1 MNLTKW
7 TLKWN
12 RVAIAFLIVALVGGV
27 SVYKKIPKAEDPGF
41 IVRVALIQ
49 TIFPGASPKRVE
61 QLVTDKLEK
70 VIQEIPEL
78 NYIQSESRNGLSV
91 IYVHI
96 KPKYKNMRP
105 IWDALRRKVDKAKPK
120 LPKSCIGPF
129 VNDEFGDVFGQV
141 IALTGDGYSYRELK
155 KVADQVR
162 DELLRLDGVAKV
174 EIHGSQEERVFLEF
188 NTDKMAKLKITMPYL
203 KQILSSRNV
212 IFPGGSVYVGSERI
226 FLEPSGNYESEK
238 DILNT
243 IIPLPNKKSVVYLK
257 DLVTVKR
264 GYVTPPKA
272 KMHFNGKDGLAIA
285 ISMSEDGNILEL
297 GEKVDNLMKRL
308 ENYYPAGIHFEKVAM
323 QPARVRKTVKDFEIN
338 LLQSVVIVILV
349 MLFSLGKRTGF
360 LVASLIP
367 MTIVIAVLFM
377 HLFSIGID
385 QISLAALLIALGML
399 VDNAIVTSENIMVQ
413 IKEGVPA
420 YDAAINSGKELAK
433 PLLTSSLIT
442 SSAFLPIALAKSS
455 VGEYCAS
462 LAKVVSITLLT
473 SWVLAITIIPLFC
486 YLVYKNYIPSKE
498 DETNYNTKIYVTYK
512 KLLSFA
518 LHNRAIFLGM
528 LVLVFLI
535 SNYSSKFIPK
545 TFFPSSDNAII
556 TVEIETPFGSSFDF
570 TEKTVSKFENY
581 MKKELLVNKQ
591 RKEGVVNWAAF
602 IGEGAPRYIL
612 PYGPEPP
619 RPNYSYLI
627 INLTSYQ
634 VLNGVLDKIK
644 HFANEN
650 LPQARTLIRQL
661 PMGPPVDYPIEVR
674 VMGKSEKE
682 LYRLSEKIKSKL
694 RTIKGVINIKDDW
707 GERIK
712 KLQIVVNQ
720 DKALVSGI
728 TSIDVAL
735 SLQTMLDGIKV
746 SDYKEDDK
754 IIPIVLKGQGK
765 DEKSVDDLKNIP
777 IVSSV
782 TGKSVPLGQI
792 AEIKTVFE
800 PSQILR
806 RDRYKT
812 ITVQAQLEK
821 GVYAESV
828 NKIIEPWLKEQS
840 KNWDLGYRWE
850 IGGEREESGKGNKS
864 IMEQLPVAGLAII
877 LLLIIQFNSFRKP
890 LILLS
895 VIPFAFIGV
904 NTGLLIAHSYFG
916 FMTLLGVVSLCGIV
930 INNAN
935 VLMDRIRIELEEH
948 KKSPQDA
955 IFEAAVKR
963 LRPIMLTTLTT
974 VGGLIPLWLGG
985 GPMWEPM
992 AIAIIFGLSFAT
1004 LLTLVVVPVIYS
1016 IFYRV
1021 KFEE

>member
-1 MNLTKW
+1 MNLTKL

-12 RVAIAFLIVALVGGV
+12 RVAIAFLLVALMGGI
-27 SVYKKIPKAEDPGF
+27 SVYKKIPQAEDPGF
-41 IVRVALIQ
+41 IVRIALIQ
-49 TIFPGASPKRVE
+49 TVFPGASPKRVE

-78 NYIQSESRNGLSV
+78 NYIESESRNGLSV

-105 IWDALRRKVDKAKPK
+105 IWDALRRKVDKVRNQ

-141 IALTGDGYSYRELK
+141 IALTGDGFSYRELK
-155 KVADQVR
+155 KIADQVR
-162 DELLRLDGVAKV
+162 DELLRLKGVAKV
-174 EIHGSQEERVFLEF
+174 TIHGAQEERVFLEF
-188 NTDKMAKLKITMPYL
+188 DTDKLAKMNITMPYL
-203 KQILSSRNV
+203 KQILSTRNV
-212 IFPGGSVYVGSERI
+212 IFPGGSVFVGSERI
-226 FLEPSGNYESEK
+226 FLEPSGNYETEK

-243 IIPLPNKKSVVYLK
+243 IVPLPNKKSVIYLK

-272 KMHFNGKDGLAIA
+272 QVHFNGQKALAIA
-285 ISMSEDGNILEL
+285 ISMSDDGNIVEL
-297 GEKVDNLMKRL
+297 GEKVDNLMKKL

-323 QPARVRKTVKDFEIN
+323 QPARVRKKVKDFEIN

-349 MLFSLGKRTGF
+349 MLFALGKRTGF

-399 VDNAIVTSENIMVQ
+399 VDNAIVVSENIMVQ
-413 IKEGVPA
+413 IQEGVSP

-473 SWVLAITIIPLFC
+473 SWILAITIIPLFC
-486 YLVYKNYIPSKE
+486 YLAYKNYIPSKE
-498 DETNYNTKIYVTYK
+498 DKTNYNSKIYVAYK

-518 LHNRAIFLGM
+518 LQNRMLFLGIM
-528 LVLVFLI
+528 LVIFLI
-535 SNYSSKFIPK
+535 SNYLSRFIPK

-556 TVEIETPFGSSFDF
+556 TVEIETPFGSSFNF
-570 TEKTVSKFENY
+570 TRKTVLKFENY
-581 MKKELLVNKQ
+581 MKENLTVNDK
-591 RKEGVVNWAAF
+591 RKEGIVNWVAF

-627 INLTSYQ
+627 INLSSYE
-634 VLNGVLDKIK
+634 VLSNVLEKIQT
-644 HFANEN
+644 FANES
-650 LPQARTLIRQL
+650 LPEARALIRQL
-661 PMGPPVDYPIEVR
+661 PVGPPVDYPIEVR
-674 VMGKSEKE
+674 VMGKSEKQ
-682 LYRLSEKIKSKL
+682 LYVLSEKIKSEL
-694 RTIKGVINIKDDW
+694 RKIKGVINIKDDW

-712 KLQIVVNQ
+712 KIQIVVNQ
-720 DKALVSGI
+720 DKALVSGV
-728 TSIDVAL
+728 TSMDVAL
-735 SLQTMLDGIKV
+735 SLQTMLDGI
-746 SDYKEDDK
+746 SLNGFKEDDK
-754 IIPIVLKGQGK
+754 IIPIVLKGKENG
-765 DEKSVDDLKNIP
+765 EKSVDYLKNIP
-777 IVSSV
+777 IISSV
-782 TGKSVPLGQI
+782 NGKSVPLSQI
-792 AEIKTVFE
+792 AEIKLVFE

-828 NKIIEPWLKEQS
+828 NQIIEPWLKQES

-850 IGGEREESGKGNKS
+850 IGGEREEAGKGNKS
-864 IMEQLPVAGLAII
+864 IMEQLPVAALLII

-890 LILLS
+890 LVLLS

-904 NTGLLIAHSYFG
+904 NTGLLLAHSYFG

-935 VLMDRIRIELEEH
+935 VLMDRIRIELEEN
-948 KKSPQDA
+948 KKTPQNA

-974 VGGLIPLWLGG
+974 VGGLIPLLIGG

-1016 IFYRV
+1016 LFYNV
-1021 KFEE
+1021 KFK